1 MSARRRTH
9 LKFHEK
15 KVAGMVP
22 LKALLLNSSILHHQN
37 TCNGLQFGAFQY
49 QFNTIRDTMGD
60 KLKQCA
66 YVGSSQA
73 QPHCW
78 QKPVH
83 HLRKLRQRHQALRQ
97 RAGHVVC
104 VKRQRPAAKRNGIAR
119 RLGRVSPPKAHDKLS
134 SSRQETRRQPCLAGV
149 CRKGSVWFVLSAH
162 NPKWNAQGPLLEAL

>member
-134 SSRQETRRQPCLAGV
+134 TVVRKLEDSHAWLVCAGRAA
-149 CRKGSVWFVLSAH
+149 CGSFSAPTTPNGTH
-162 NPKWNAQGPLLEAL
+162 RDHC